1 MVDEIDVL
9 NLKDL
14 CFHNKNLI
22 LQNIF
27 YFPTSLQQINSLF
40 FFF

>member
-14 CFHNKNLI
+14 CFHNKNLT

-27 YFPTSLQQINSLF
+27 HFPIALQQVNSLF
-40 FFF
+40 G